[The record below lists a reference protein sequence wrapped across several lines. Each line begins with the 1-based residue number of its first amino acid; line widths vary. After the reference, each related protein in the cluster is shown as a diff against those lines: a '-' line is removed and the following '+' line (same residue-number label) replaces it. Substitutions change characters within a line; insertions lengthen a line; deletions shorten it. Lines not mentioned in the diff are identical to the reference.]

1 MTRTGRRSSSNL
13 RKRNHLRSAT
23 LLLAACATLTAV
35 TGCGSDL
42 DTDKKPTKLAP
53 IAPTGEPSISADPS
67 ETAEIEV
74 LNTYAKFWDEMERS
88 YAQGSTAGT
97 DIKLYAAG
105 VALVRAQ
112 DGSAGMKK
120 DGQLMTGGVAVSSP
134 TVTELD
140 TERKVPSATIA
151 SCLDVSRWDVVD
163 AGTEKKLPLPSD
175 RLTRYVNI
183 STLEHWPG
191 GWKVIENDPQEGKPC

>member
-23 LLLAACATLTAV
+23 LLLAACTLTAAA
-35 TGCGSDL
+35 GCSSEP
-42 DTDKKPTKLAP
+42 DTDKKPAKSASA
-53 IAPTGEPSISADPS
+53 APTSEPSKPADPS
-67 ETAEIEV
+67 ETAETEV
-74 LNTYAKFWDEMERS
+74 LDTYAKFWNEMERS
-88 YAQGSTAGT
+88 YAHGSTAGT
-97 DIKLYAAG
+97 DIKLHAAG

-134 TVTELD
+134 TVTKLD
-140 TERKVPSATIA
+140 IERKVPSATIA
-151 SCLDVSRWDVVD
+151 SCLDVSHWDVVD
-163 AGTEKKLPLPSD
+163 AGTKKKLPLPSD
-175 RLTRYVNI
+175 RLTKYVNI
-183 STLEHWPG
+183 SVLERWPS